1 MTPMSV
7 VPPPPS
13 APGGDPAH
21 ASAAGDGLADLLH
34 RCSLG
39 DEIAF
44 ASLYDATSGR
54 VHGLVRR
61 VVRDPDQAQEVTQE
75 AFLQIWRTSTRFD
88 PARGAALS
96 WILTLAHRR
105 AVDRVRSAEAAHQRD
120 LTYARRTEER
130 PVDSTAEQVH
140 ADLDRA
146 RVRAAL
152 ASLTEVQRQAVELAY
167 FGGYTHTEVA
177 RMLDLPLGTA
187 KTRIRDGLIRLRDA
201 MGEQR

>member
-7 VPPPPS
+7 VPPPPN
-13 APGGDPAH
+13 APGGDPGRPGAD
-21 ASAAGDGLADLLH
+21 GDGLSDLLH

-39 DEIAF
+39 DESAF
-44 ASLYDATSGR
+44 AALYDATSGR

-75 AFLQIWRTSTRFD
+75 TYLQIWRTSTRFD
-88 PARGAALS
+88 PNRGAALS

-120 LTYARRTEER
+120 LSYARRTEER
-130 PVDSTAEQVH
+130 PVDSTAEHVH
-140 ADLDRA
+140 ADLERA

-152 ASLTEVQRQAVELAY
+152 ASLTEIQRKAVELAY

-177 RMLDLPLGTA
+177 RLLDLPLGTA
-187 KTRIRDGLIRLRDA
+187 KTRIRDGLIRMRDA
-201 MGEQR
+201 MGEQ